1 MKRLQSACDIKD
13 ECVKVVD
20 KERFQ
25 FVVKSQDTNCSNM
38 WYKVSFGNETNQK
51 MPSCECIDWERNRLP
66 CKHFLAIFSNYPD
79 CGFDRLSLVYKDL
92 PFLNLDE
99 DVIFRGNNVASLEME
114 EEMELSTMSATNK
127 SVSRLQSSPKQ
138 DSISI
143 NWSAKCKEGVKQIT
157 SLLHVVDDNDI
168 LKEAHSLVTSC
179 IELLNRHLCSS

>member
-1 MKRLQSACDIKD
+1 MTEIKVNFIPLQVKQMLRWTMKPIIKTNLLID
-13 ECVKVVD
+13 GIWYD
-20 KERFQ
+20 K
-25 FVVKSQDTNCSNM
+25 
-38 WYKVSFGNETNQK
+38 
-51 MPSCECIDWERNRLP
+51 CIDWERNRLP
-66 CKHFLAIFSNYPD
+66 GKHFLAIFSNYPD